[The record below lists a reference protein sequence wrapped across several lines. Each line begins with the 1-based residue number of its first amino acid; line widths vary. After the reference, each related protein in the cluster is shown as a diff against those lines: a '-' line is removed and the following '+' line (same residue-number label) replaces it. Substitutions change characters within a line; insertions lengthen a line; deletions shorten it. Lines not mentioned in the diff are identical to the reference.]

1 MRPVSTPPDMQPVAL
16 DTPPHRRTRPWLV
29 GVVTAALAVLVGV
42 GGWLFAPSDL
52 GELQPPPDLA
62 SYEFIDGVVSDVSL
76 PTVTIEGYEPLE
88 GATSVTFGVR
98 DGDLRY
104 FDVVHLRAHSSIGLP
119 TRIYYERDGERLWAV
134 YKEDAPANSGADG

>member
-1 MRPVSTPPDMQPVAL
+1 MSTEPDPQPIALGDPPG
-16 DTPPHRRTRPWLV
+16 RRTRPLLV
-29 GVVTAALAVLVGV
+29 AVCTAAVTTLVGV
-42 GGWLFAPSDL
+42 GVWLFAPSDL

-88 GATSVTFGVR
+88 GATSVSFGVR

-134 YKEDAPANSGADG
+134 YKEDAPANSGAGG